1 MGFRLSGLGFRIYA
15 LNSDNVRV
23 PLINPPP
30 PNLVLVPGV
39 WRGGKK
45 DGVPIMNSGGLGSGG
60 LGGGHLSEQT
70 QQTSLEAA

>member
-1 MGFRLSGLGFRIYA
+1 MHKRAMPKFRALGFEGFRAEDLGFRV
-15 LNSDNVRV
+15 NVRV

-45 DGVPIMNSGGLGSGG
+45 DGVPIMNSGGLGVWGG
-60 LGGGHLSEQT
+60 VREQGPP
-70 QQTSLEAA
+70 